1 MKKFLLLILFSNIS
15 LLSAQADWSR
25 LNVCEYK
32 NFDNDYLIE
41 QLIKAMTIEDKVGS
55 PEPQLR
61 RLRNIPKKTIFLS
74 ITT

>member
-15 LLSAQADWSR
+15 SLSAQADWSR

-41 QLIKAMTIEDKVGS
+41 QLITAMTIEDKVGPVS
-55 PEPQLR
+55 YTHLTLP
-61 RLRNIPKKTIFLS
+61 TIYS
-74 ITT
+74 V